1 MRLRYNLIFIF
12 RFRLSRRFSFKI
24 PFAVRFAQRSTIE
37 RFAIL
42 RQKEDLS
49 LILNNFLR
57 KGGWMGSRIGW
68 VSNSQ
73 QPPRGETWE
82 IIIIYYIIHNRI
94 CDTII
99 NFIANNMS

>member
-1 MRLRYNLIFIF
+1 M
-12 RFRLSRRFSFKI
+12 SRRFSFKI

-82 IIIIYYIIHNRI
+82 IIIICYIIHNPI
-94 CDTII
+94 SGTVI